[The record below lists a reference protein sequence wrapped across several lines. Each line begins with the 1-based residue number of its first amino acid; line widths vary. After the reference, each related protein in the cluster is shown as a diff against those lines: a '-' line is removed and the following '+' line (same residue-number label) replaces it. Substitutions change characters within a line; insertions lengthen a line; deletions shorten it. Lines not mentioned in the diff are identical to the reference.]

1 MFGRNDRIK
10 YMASLNNLY
19 SDKVMDHF
27 LHPRNMGELS
37 DANGTATVGNK
48 VCGDVM
54 KMYLKIGTKEGL
66 EIVEDAK
73 FQTLGCGAAISTSS
87 IATEMIK
94 GKPVKDALE
103 LTNQAIAEALDGLP
117 SSKMHCSVLA
127 AEAVKKAIE
136 DYHKKKE
143 GGK

>member
-1 MFGRNDRIK
+1 
-10 YMASLNNLY
+10 MANLNQLY
-19 SDKVMDHF
+19 SEKVMDHF
-27 LHPRNMGELS
+27 LHPRNMGEMS
-37 DANGTATVGNK
+37 DANGVATVGNR

-54 KMYLKIGTKEGL
+54 KMYIKISKRKTQNSNIEEEFIKD
-66 EIVEDAK
+66 VK

-94 GKPVKDALE
+94 GKPLSEALK

-117 SSKMHCSVLA
+117 VIKTHCSVLA

-136 DYHKKKE
+136 DYKE
-143 GGK
+143 RKLK